1 MQARFVI
8 EGDDGKK
15 LIPVGTVTEHPDCY
29 MLVQM
34 GVCEPVDDECRQRA
48 DRKKV
53 AFRRFWPSITLGM
66 LTRPSWTPVREGFCM
81 AGGWMDDHTGRL
93 VDG

>member
-15 LIPVGTVTEHPDCY
+15 PIPVGTVTEHPDCY

-48 DRKKV
+48 DMTDEQMQAAQDAYRKLMKIGV
-53 AFRRFWPSITLGM
+53 QD
-66 LTRPSWTPVREGFCM
+66 VKE
-81 AGGWMDDHTGRL
+81 
-93 VDG
+93 